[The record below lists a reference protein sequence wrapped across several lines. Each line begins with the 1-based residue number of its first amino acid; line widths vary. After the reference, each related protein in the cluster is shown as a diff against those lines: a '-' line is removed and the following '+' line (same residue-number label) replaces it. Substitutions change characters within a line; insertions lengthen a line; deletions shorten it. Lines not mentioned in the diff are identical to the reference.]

1 MELTFPGLT
10 EDQSF
15 IAKMFVERF
24 IAIGNSVEFAL
35 NQMLKLKIPMEDL
48 QPVADYLQDEINK
61 QNILRKRD
69 PRGLIERPSDTWFL
83 GDGETWQSYRNLL
96 SSKGALSEEDIDE
109 LDRTTDDL
117 MNEGLRPPFEEDFKV
132 RRGLVLGHVQS
143 GKTTNFTSMIAKA
156 ADAGYK
162 LIIVLTGMNE
172 NLRVQTQLRIERH
185 LIDLKK
191 NQWILLTDVMSDFR
205 KNSKNV
211 NSTLIGLSSERPIAI
226 AIMKKNS
233 HILFSFYKW
242 LAELSDPE
250 RSMVPMLVID
260 DEADQA
266 SPDAGA
272 NTQSKINFRIEE
284 LTDPKFM
291 PKNVYLGY
299 TATPFAN
306 FFMDASTDRKLYPKN
321 LIYPLTPGSG
331 YFGAIELFGRD
342 LFADEIDPI
351 APEIYVIRDIP
362 ESEGELISHS
372 GWEYDSKVLEE
383 DFQLIKSFYWFL
395 LASACRNYRTG
406 SSNWNTMLIHTSS
419 LTSDHFSLAS
429 QIGQLVHDVQGSA
442 ASRETCMH
450 QLELLWNQE
459 KDLAFESWTG
469 EVPEVVEI
477 RHLCLDVLDKTVL
490 KIDNSKS
497 NDRIFFES
505 QDIQGNPIEPYPQI
519 VVGGNTLS
527 RGLTLEGLVSSYFI
541 RKSEQYD
548 TVLQMAR
555 WFGYRPGYEDLIRI
569 WMPNYAPKNFKDT
582 FKKLALVEVEIREEI
597 EEARRQGKTPAQ
609 LPIRIRQLPG
619 LQITRRAA
627 MKFTVP
633 DQISFRGQR
642 IQVNTFENSHPILES
657 NRKLGEQFLSKLIKE
672 YGFSSGGSG
681 FPLFER
687 VASTE
692 ILTFLNK
699 FQYFDSLSND
709 DMRLLAKYISVA
721 NSENRLLTWNVYV
734 ASPKDEGGNKF
745 EKFSVGEFKFSKIR
759 RAKAK
764 GKVYLQIP
772 TLTSRPDPVCDI
784 FEHMLSS
791 EALKSLLRRGNLTS
805 ANIKELREDAF
816 RDTDAPG
823 LLGLYFIDKMSEYR
837 PTKIKEGPR
846 TKGAREYEDLKALD
860 DVLAFSATIPS
871 EASEVNGIPNTTY
884 VQLDPSRLPP
894 VNYID
899 EEEELIKE
907 ADDFYGSVT

>member
-10 EDQSF
+10 DDQSF
-15 IAKMFVERF
+15 LAKLFVERF
-24 IAIGNSVEFAL
+24 IAIGNTVEFAL
-35 NQMLKLKIPMEDL
+35 NQLLKLRIPIEEL

-61 QNILRKRD
+61 KNILRKRD
-69 PRGLIERPSDTWFL
+69 PRGLIENPSDSWFL
-83 GDGETWQSYRNLL
+83 GNGETWQSYRNLL
-96 SSKGALSEEDIDE
+96 SSKGAMSEAAIDE

-117 MNEGLRPPFEEDFKV
+117 MNEGLRPPFEDNFQV

-162 LIIVLTGMNE
+162 LIVVLTGMNE
-172 NLRVQTQLRIERH
+172 NLRVQTQLRVERH

-191 NQWILLTDVMSDFR
+191 NQWILLTDVTSDFR

-211 NSTLIGLSSERPIAI
+211 NSTLIGLSNERPIAI

-233 HILFSFYKW
+233 HILLSFYKW
-242 LAELSDPE
+242 LAGLSDIE

-266 SPDAGA
+266 SPDAGTT
-272 NTQSKINFRIEE
+272 TQSKINYRIEE

-306 FFMDASTDRKLYPKN
+306 FFMDASTDRKLYPRN

-342 LFADEIDPI
+342 LFASEIDPI

-362 ESEGELISHS
+362 EDEGELIARKE
-372 GWEYDSKVLEE
+372 WVYDPKVLKE
-383 DFQLIKSFYWFL
+383 DFQLVKSFYWFL

-406 SSNWNTMLIHTSS
+406 TPNWNTMLVHTSS
-419 LTSDHFSLAS
+419 LTNDHFSLAD
-429 QIGQLVHDVQGSA
+429 QINKLISDLQNSATSRDTCVQ
-442 ASRETCMH
+442 
-450 QLELLWNQE
+450 QLESLWNEE

-469 EVPEVVEI
+469 EVPEFAEI
-477 RHLCLDVLDKTVL
+477 QNLCMDVLNKTVL
-490 KIDNSKS
+490 RIDNSKS
-497 NDRIFFES
+497 SDRIFFET
-505 QDIQGNPIEPYPQI
+505 QDIQGNPIQPFPQV

-527 RGLTLEGLVSSYFI
+527 RGLTLEGLVSSYFM

-597 EEARRQGKTPAQ
+597 EDARRQGLTPVQ
-609 LPIRIRQLPG
+609 LPIRVRQLPG

-633 DQISFRGQR
+633 DRVSFRGQR
-642 IQVNTFENSHPILES
+642 IQVNTFENNQVVLES
-657 NRKLGEQFLSKLIKE
+657 NRRLGEQFISKLIE
-672 YGFSSGGSG
+672 TYGYSTGGSG
-681 FPLFER
+681 FPLFMR
-687 VASTE
+687 VSSTDV
-692 ILTFLNK
+692 LAFLNE
-699 FQYFDSLSND
+699 FQYFDSISND
-709 DMRLLAKYISVA
+709 DMRLLAKYIVAA
-721 NSENRLLTWNVYV
+721 NSENKLLTWNVYV
-734 ASPKDEGGNKF
+734 ASPKDEEGTRF
-745 EKFSVGEFKFSKIR
+745 EKFSIGAFNFSKIR
-759 RAKAK
+759 RAKLR
-764 GKVYLQIP
+764 GKTYLQIP
-772 TLTSRPDPVCDI
+772 TLTSPNDPLCDV
-784 FEHMLSS
+784 FEDMLSTV
-791 EALKSLLRRGNLTS
+791 EMKSLFQTGKFKS
-805 ANIKELREDAF
+805 SDIKLLREDAF
-816 RDTDAPG
+816 RGTDAPG
-823 LLGLYFIDKMSEYR
+823 LLGLYFIDKDSQYR
-837 PTKIKEGPR
+837 PVRVKEGPR
-846 TKGAREYEDLKALD
+846 LKGAKEYEDLNALD
-860 DVLAFSATIPS
+860 DVLAFSATVPS
-871 EASEVNGIPNTTY
+871 ETKGPGGSPNATY
-884 VQLDPSRLPP
+884 VQLDASRLPP
-894 VNYID
+894 VAYFD
-899 EEEELIKE
+899 EEEELMKE